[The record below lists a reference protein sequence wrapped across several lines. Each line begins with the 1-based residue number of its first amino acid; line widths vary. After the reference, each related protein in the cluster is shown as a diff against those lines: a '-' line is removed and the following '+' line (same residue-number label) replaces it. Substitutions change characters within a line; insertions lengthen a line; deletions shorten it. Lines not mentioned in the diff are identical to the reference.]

1 MSTIKKAGDSLMIRK
16 VFPAS
21 ISNLEAADAFLDE
34 EMEKNDVSMKASIQ
48 LKVALEEI
56 FVNVAHY
63 AYPGGDGDVT
73 LELEIKDG
81 VLTLSFIDSGVPF
94 DPLAKPDPDVTLS
107 ADERDI
113 GGLGI
118 FMVKKTMDDVTYRY
132 ENNQNILTLVKK
144 I

>member
-1 MSTIKKAGDSLMIRK
+1 MIRK

-21 ISNLEAADAFLDE
+21 ISELEAADAFVDE
-34 EMEKNDVSMKASIQ
+34 ELEKNDVPMKASIQ

-63 AYPGGDGDVT
+63 AYPNGDGDVT
-73 LELEIKDG
+73 LELDITDG
-81 VLTLSFIDSGVPF
+81 IVTLSFIDSGMPF
-94 DPLAKPDPDVTLS
+94 DPLAKPDPDITLS
-107 ADERDI
+107 AEERNI

-118 FMVKKTMDDVTYRY
+118 FMVKKTMDDVTYRF